1 MPLTCNL
8 FMLNA
13 QFFFLSGGLKRGSI
27 CLSKA
32 DRKSVIHP
40 GMKPLIA
47 VSEHENWIQ
56 IDKSICGSDPFTVDL
71 REQKWGDWECAATA
85 FPYHISPQMCI
96 YLNWIFAFM
105 IRLIKYK
112 CFRQWNTFFFLKIHS
127 KYISATNCPSHLGA
141 STAPRTDGCV
151 SLMCLCVSSPLITL
165 TCPVHPAP
173 SNCLITPPIYTPVL
187 PAPAVSILPL
197 VCVSRDNSLYLV
209 NDCDCPFLRI
219 LIAPSW
225 SCLQFIFVHQ

>member
-1 MPLTCNL
+1 MCCYSVSIPYQSTNVYLL
-8 FMLNA
+8 ELNFCFYDQA
-13 QFFFLSGGLKRGSI
+13 NKIQMFPAMKYLS
-27 CLSKA
+27 
-32 DRKSVIHP
+32 
-40 GMKPLIA
+40 
-47 VSEHENWIQ
+47 
-56 IDKSICGSDPFTVDL
+56 
-71 REQKWGDWECAATA
+71 
-85 FPYHISPQMCI
+85 
-96 YLNWIFAFM
+96 
-105 IRLIKYK
+105 
-112 CFRQWNTFFFLKIHS
+112 FFLKIHS

-151 SLMCLCVSSPLITL
+151 SLMCLCVSSPLITP

-225 SCLQFIFVHQ
+225 SCFQFIFVHQ